1 MKIHRKKCFK
11 EGNPGVDTLRL
22 AAPKPRMIAHR
33 GLSGIEM
40 ENTCSAF
47 VAAGNR
53 TYFGIETDVHVTKD
67 GQFIIIHD
75 DTTRRVALD
84 DLRVEESTF
93 ETLRSLR
100 LCDKDGQR
108 GRKDLGLPSLR
119 EYIQICKKYE
129 KVSVLELK
137 NPMQPE
143 PINRIIDT
151 IREEGWLEHTIFI
164 SFALSNMIHVRQV
177 LPQQKAQYLIEGS
190 PDWQEVLNALKQ
202 YDLDL
207 DIDWQIL
214 TEQRVRD
221 VHTLGK
227 EVNVWTVNGL
237 EDAERLTQWG
247 VDYIT
252 TNIIE

>member
-1 MKIHRKKCFK
+1 MKPLSL
-11 EGNPGVDTLRL
+11 E
-22 AAPKPRMIAHR
+22 APKPRMIAHR

-53 TYFGIETDVHVTKD
+53 NFFGIETDVHVTKD

-84 DLRVEESTF
+84 NLTVEESTY

-108 GRKDLGLPSLR
+108 GRKDLVLPSLL
-119 EYIQICKKYE
+119 EYIQICRKYE

-137 NPMQPE
+137 NPMQPQD
-143 PINRIIDT
+143 IDRIIDAV
-151 IREEGWLEHTIFI
+151 REEGWLDQTIFI
-164 SFALSNMIHVRQV
+164 SFALPNMIYVREK
-177 LPQQKAQYLIEGS
+177 LPDQRAQYLIEGN
-190 PDWQEVLNALKQ
+190 PDWQAVLEALNR
-202 YDLDL
+202 YDLGL
-207 DIDWQIL
+207 DINYHLI
-214 TEQRVRD
+214 TEERVQE
-221 VHTLGK
+221 VHAAGK
-227 EVNVWTVNGL
+227 EVNVWTVNNL
-237 EDAERLTQWG
+237 EDAKRLSAWG

>member
-1 MKIHRKKCFK
+1 M
-11 EGNPGVDTLRL
+11 DTLRL
-22 AAPKPRMIAHR
+22 SAPKPRMIAHR

-53 TYFGIETDVHVTKD
+53 SYFGIETDVHVTAD
-67 GQFIIIHD
+67 GEYIIIHD
-75 DTTRRVALD
+75 DTTKRVALD

-100 LCDKDGQR
+100 LLDKDGQR

-119 EYIQICKKYE
+119 EYVRICKKYE
-129 KVSVLELK
+129 KTSVLELK
-137 NPMQPE
+137 NPVE
-143 PINRIIDT
+143 PAHIDRIIAV

-164 SFALSNMIHVRQV
+164 SFALSNMIHVREV
-177 LPQQKAQYLIEGS
+177 LPNQKAQYLIEGQH
-190 PDWQEVLNALKQ
+190 DWNEILNTLKQ

-207 DIDWQIL
+207 DIDHRIL
-214 TEQRVRD
+214 TEQMVKD
-221 VHTLGK
+221 VHALGK
-227 EVNVWTVNGL
+227 ELNVWTVNKL
-237 EDAERLTQWG
+237 EDAERLAQWG

>member
-1 MKIHRKKCFK
+1 M
-11 EGNPGVDTLRL
+11 DTLRL
-22 AAPKPRMIAHR
+22 TAPKPRMIAHR

-53 TYFGIETDVHVTKD
+53 SYFGIETDVHVTKD

-84 DLRVEESTF
+84 DLRVEESTY
-93 ETLRSLR
+93 ETLRSMR
-100 LCDKDGQR
+100 LLDKDGKR

-143 PINRIIDT
+143 QIDRIIDI

-177 LPQQKAQYLIEGS
+177 LPQQKAQYLIEGN
-190 PDWQEVLNALKQ
+190 PDWQEVLNALTT
-202 YDLDL
+202 YSLDL
-207 DIDWQIL
+207 DIHWQL
-214 TEQRVRD
+214 MNEQRVRD
-221 VHTLGK
+221 VHALGK
-227 EVNVWTVNGL
+227 EVNVWTVNSV
-237 EDAERLTQWG
+237 EDAQRLAQWG

>member
-1 MKIHRKKCFK
+1 M
-11 EGNPGVDTLRL
+11 DTLHL

-53 TYFGIETDVHVTKD
+53 SYFGIETDVHVTAD

-84 DLRVEESTF
+84 DLTVENSTY

-100 LCDKDGQR
+100 LCDKEGRR
-108 GRKDLGLPSLR
+108 GRKDLLLPSLS

-129 KVSVLELK
+129 KASVLELK
-137 NPMQPE
+137 NHMQPQD
-143 PINRIIDT
+143 IDRIISVV
-151 IREEGWLEHTIFI
+151 REEGWLQHTIFI
-164 SFALSNMIHVRQV
+164 SFDLPNMIHVRET
-177 LPQQKAQYLIEGS
+177 LPDQKAQYLTGRDAEWAS
-190 PDWQEVLNALKQ
+190 VMDALER
-202 YDLDL
+202 YHLDL
-207 DIDWQIL
+207 DAHYSLI
-214 TEQRVRD
+214 TEERLKAL
-221 VHTLGK
+221 HGAGK
-227 EVNVWTVNGL
+227 EVNVWTVDRL
-237 EDAERLTQWG
+237 EDAKRLADWG

-252 TNIIE
+252 SNIIE

>member
-1 MKIHRKKCFK
+1 M
-11 EGNPGVDTLRL
+11 DTLRL
-22 AAPKPRMIAHR
+22 SAPKPRMIAHR

-53 TYFGIETDVHVTKD
+53 SYFGIETDVHVTAD
-67 GQFIIIHD
+67 GEYIIIHD
-75 DTTRRVALD
+75 DTTKRVALD
-84 DLRVEESTF
+84 ALKVEESTF

-100 LCDKDGQR
+100 LLDKDGRR

-119 EYIQICKKYE
+119 EYVRICKKYE
-129 KVSVLELK
+129 KISVLELK
-137 NPMQPE
+137 NPME
-143 PINRIIDT
+143 PAHIDRIIAA

-164 SFALSNMIHVRQV
+164 SFALSNMIHVREV
-177 LPQQKAQYLIEGS
+177 LPGQKAQYPIEGQH
-190 PDWQEVLNALKQ
+190 DWNEILNTLKQ

-207 DIDWQIL
+207 DIDYTIL
-214 TEQRVRD
+214 TEQMVKD
-221 VHTLGK
+221 VHVLGK
-227 EVNVWTVNGL
+227 ELNVWTVNKL
-237 EDAERLTQWG
+237 EDAQRLAQWG

>member
-1 MKIHRKKCFK
+1 M
-11 EGNPGVDTLRL
+11 DTLHL
-22 AAPKPRMIAHR
+22 ASPKPRMIAHR

-53 TYFGIETDVHVTKD
+53 SYFGIETDVHVTGD
-67 GQFIIIHD
+67 GQYIIIHD
-75 DTTRRVALD
+75 DATKRVALD
-84 DLRVEESTF
+84 DLHVEESTF
-93 ETLRSLR
+93 ETLRALR
-100 LCDKDGQR
+100 LCDKDGKR

-137 NPMQPE
+137 NPMAPE
-143 PINRIIDT
+143 HIDAIIGV

-164 SFALSNMIHVRQV
+164 SFALSNMIHVREV
-177 LPQQKAQYLIEGS
+177 LPGQKAQYLIEGN
-190 PDWQEVLNALKQ
+190 PDWQKVLDALKQ

-207 DIDWQIL
+207 DIDYTLL
-214 TEQRVRD
+214 TEERVRD
-221 VHTLGK
+221 VLGK

-237 EDAERLTQWG
+237 ADAERLALWS